1 MKLNYIGKEVHG
13 YNPSYDL
20 DFIKFITWLD
30 NQKIVGF
37 DIETNVVPSI
47 LDRELRTLQFSNR
60 EEVYVIQYSW
70 LDENQRVLLFSKLN
84 EPHRKLIIHSVTFEY
99 STLLKYGVVLK
110 NVFCTYRAEQILNT
124 GKGAEQGMFDLE
136 STIFRRFG
144 ISLNKEYQMTFGDD
158 IMTKEKIEYAGMDVA
173 KSVHLR
179 EIQLDEMK
187 QFDKSFPQHHHKG
200 LVKTNWWEN
209 EFSFVVGDMEQQGF
223 LIDTDKWIKCYEK
236 SLPLMQEAKKKLDA
250 IVVEEF
256 RGFAIEQGWL
266 SDKDRF
272 EPIWGSSQ
280 KKKEILQLVFPNIE
294 SVTKL
299 GLKEYLRDND
309 PEFPIIEQDNL
320 KSKEYTETKILQIT
334 TRKIKVSG
342 KEWEANC
349 YGSSIEGNIY
359 GVIKLLILLDKENQ
373 ESITDTL
380 NRFFYTN
387 FPEFMLNHEYVIPA
401 NQLSLNWA
409 SPQQKLVLFQHLN
422 PKIDST
428 NALTVENN
436 LLTHPLFKIYEE
448 YQDASALVTKFGL
461 DYLKHVQQDGRIRT
475 SFNTV
480 LATGRLSAREPN
492 LLQLPRNQDYRS
504 CFIAPEGFKIVDA
517 DWDQQELT
525 ILATLAKETVWID
538 AIKQNRDLHSTI
550 GKLLW
555 EKIWEDA
562 TEATCEFEL
571 NYQKCHC
578 KGHKPLRTKT
588 KNLDFGLSYGLSAYG
603 FAARNHISE
612 EEATRLI
619 NKFFTTFCNIKEF
632 LTKCGNFAVTKKSAD
647 GYSFINENGTGRI
660 RFFDKWK
667 TAKQQDW
674 YGNWVYKNAEEV
686 SGVRRAGAN
695 FVIQALGAS
704 LLKVA
709 CVLLRRWIVN
719 NNLREHIQIAL
730 PYHDQII
737 LYARNSNGY
746 PELAKEK
753 LEHYMKSAG
762 KLLLKNNLLRATANI
777 SDYWIKD

>member
-158 IMTKEKIEYAGMDVA
+158 IMTKEKIGYAGMDVA

-256 RGFAIEQGWL
+256 KGFAIGQGWL

-309 PEFPIIEQDNL
+309 PDFPMVEEVYKATGLLEKRKL
-320 KSKEYTETKILQIT
+320 KIT
-334 TRKIKVSG
+334 G
-342 KEWEANC
+342 KEWEDNF
-349 YGSSIEGNIY
+349 YIQQIVDKFGIL
-359 GVIKLLILLDKENQ
+359 KLLIKCPEGLDFEG
-373 ESITDTL
+373 IL
-380 NRFFYTN
+380 NRFFYQN
-387 FPEFMLNHEYVIPA
+387 FPEFMLNHGYVIPA

-409 SPQQKLVLFQHLN
+409 SPQQKLILFQHLN

-517 DWDQQELT
+517 DWDMQEIV
-525 ILATLAKETVWID
+525 ILATLAKERLWLEALAKGEDI
-538 AIKQNRDLHSTI
+538 HSMDS
-550 GKLLW
+550 KLIY
-555 EKIWEDA
+555 ENIWDNA
-562 TEATCEFEL
+562 TEETCEYVL
-571 NYQKCHC
+571 HKKKCHC
-578 KGHKPLRTKT
+578 KGHKPLRTKS
-588 KNLDFGLSYGLSAYG
+588 KNLSFGLSYGLGAYG
-603 FAARNHISE
+603 FAARNHVTE
-612 EEATRLI
+612 EEAVRLI

-686 SGVRRAGAN
+686 AGVRRAGAN

-709 CVLLRRWIVN
+709 CVLLRRWILN
-719 NNLREHIQIAL
+719 NNLRDHIQIAL

-762 KLLLKNNLLRATANI
+762 KLLLKHNLLRATANI